1 MQPAFVCIL
10 KRGFNG
16 VMRNLVSFDLTCL
29 FFFFFFFPCCDLF
42 SKKLSLTKQYKENYT
57 QCLYNLA

>member
-16 VMRNLVSFDLTCL
+16 VMRNLISFNLACL
-29 FFFFFFFPCCDLF
+29 LFSIFFFHAVIYFLRN
-42 SKKLSLTKQYKENYT
+42 SLTKQYKENYA